1 MADTATATDIDTLS
15 FEQAQAELEQIVEKL
30 EDPHTGLEQ
39 ALTLWE
45 RGEKLHMHCQQKLDY
60 AAARIEK
67 LTVTAADGAAAVA
80 ENGEPASNGS
90 QPESIF

>member
-1 MADTATATDIDTLS
+1 MMAETATETDIATLS
-15 FEQAQAELEQIVEKL
+15 FEKAQAELEQIVEQL

-45 RGEKLHMHCQQKLDY
+45 RGEKLHQHCQQKLDY

-67 LTVTAADGAAAVA
+67 LTVSAADGEAAVA
-80 ENGEPASNGS
+80 ASSESNGS
-90 QPESIF
+90 DPEPMF